1 MPYCH
6 KPCYGALF
14 GPQMFGYGS
23 NVTSPAN
30 FRKSGELSNGSQD
43 TSLNDETSD
52 GLKCIFKTS
61 NTSPGPMKLQRHSTG
76 ETPSPQRLFQKRN
89 SAGSIDS
96 YASSSGY
103 SSNSGSSSSSEL
115 KTVHENSS
123 DMGLK
128 CVYQSGRDQEKKVSP
143 VIRSNSDGG
152 NFVALRHS
160 PNKVR

>member
-1 MPYCH
+1 
-6 KPCYGALF
+6 
-14 GPQMFGYGS
+14 MFGYGS

-30 FRKSGELSNGSQD
+30 FRKSGEISNGSQD
-43 TSLNDETSD
+43 TSLNDETD

-96 YASSSGY
+96 LGSSSGY
-103 SSNSGSSSSSEL
+103 SSNTGSSSSSEL
-115 KTVHENSS
+115 RPVYENSS

-128 CVYQSGRDQEKKVSP
+128 CVYQSGRDQETKTSP

-152 NFVALRHS
+152 NFVALRHN